1 MINIFAYGS
10 LMFDTVRD
18 LLIDDR
24 YRKLEGYVSGY
35 KRLGVRDEVYPG
47 LVAATDSRVDGV
59 VLLDV
64 NRSDIRLLDEFEG
77 GYYRR
82 QGMTVV
88 CGIKRCI
95 HAQAYVFRDE
105 YRFLLTDYEW
115 DADQFFNK
123 DIQTFLARYQGF
135 NRG

>member
-47 LVAATDSRVDGV
+47 LVASTDSRVDGV

-64 NRSDIRLLDEFEG
+64 NRSDIHLLDEFEG
-77 GYYRR
+77 AYYRR
-82 QGMTVV
+82 QSITVV
-88 CGIKRCI
+88 CGHRQCI

-105 YRFLLTDYEW
+105 YRFLLTDNEW
-115 DADQFFNK
+115 DAERFCNN
-123 DIQTFLARYQGF
+123 DIKTFLSRYQGF
-135 NRG
+135 NHG

>member
-35 KRLGVRDEVYPG
+35 KRLGVRGEVYPG
-47 LVAATDSRVDGV
+47 LVASMGSRVDGV
-59 VLLDV
+59 VLLGV
-64 NRSDIRLLDEFEG
+64 NRSDIQLLDEFEG
-77 GYYRR
+77 EYYRR

-88 CGIKRCI
+88 CGHRQYIR
-95 HAQAYVFRDE
+95 AQAYVFRDE
-105 YRFLLTDYEW
+105 YRFLLTEDEW
-115 DADQFFNK
+115 DAGQFCNK
-123 DIQTFLARYQGF
+123 DIQTFLSRYQGF